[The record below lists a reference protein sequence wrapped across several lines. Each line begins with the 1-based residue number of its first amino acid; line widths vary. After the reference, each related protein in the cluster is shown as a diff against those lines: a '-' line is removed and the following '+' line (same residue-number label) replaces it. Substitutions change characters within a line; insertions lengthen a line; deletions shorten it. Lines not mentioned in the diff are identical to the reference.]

1 VGLRLDAADN
11 KYWVGFSKVK
21 GIGAARTRLLLDHFG
36 DLSSAWNAT
45 GEQMRDAGLSPKII
59 QAFLEVR
66 KNIDLDRE
74 LDHILRSEIRILTIE
89 DNEYPKKLL
98 SIEFPPPAIYVK
110 GKIVETDE
118 HAVAV
123 VGTRHVSSYGSQ
135 VAGELGRFLAQ
146 NQICVISGLARGV
159 DAIAHR
165 AALEEGGRTIAVL
178 GSGVDVVYPPEHRD
192 LAARIIENGALIS
205 DYYPGT
211 PPEGVNFPPRN
222 RIISGLSLATVIVEA
237 GERSGALITAEFAAS
252 QGREVFAVPGSI
264 YAPRSKGTNRLIR
277 DGALP
282 LLNFSDLLEV
292 LNLSEAEEFRYAK
305 QVLPENDIELL
316 LMKTL
321 QNEPM
326 HIDEVKAT
334 LGLPMEKISAALV
347 MMKLKGLVKETENL
361 TYLSINET
369 ESGYGL

>member
-1 VGLRLDAADN
+1 MNAADN
-11 KYWVGFSKVK
+11 KYWVGFSRVK
-21 GIGAARTRLLLDHFG
+21 GIGAARTRLLLDYFG
-36 DLSSAWNAT
+36 DLSNAWNGT
-45 GEQMRDAGLSPKII
+45 EEQMRAAGLSPKIA

-74 LDHILRSEIRILTIE
+74 MDHILRSDIRIITIE

-98 SIEFPPPAIYVK
+98 SIEFPPPVIYVK

-123 VGTRHVSSYGSQ
+123 VGTRHISSYGSQ
-135 VAGELGRFLAQ
+135 VAGELGRFLGQ
-146 NQICVISGLARGV
+146 NHVCVISGLARGV
-159 DAIAHR
+159 DAVAHR
-165 AALEEGGRTIAVL
+165 AVLEAGGRTIAVL
-178 GSGVDVVYPPEHRD
+178 GSGVDVIYPPEHRD

-211 PPEGVNFPPRN
+211 PPEGINFPPRN
-222 RIISGLSLATVIVEA
+222 RIISGLSMATVIVEA

-252 QGREVFAVPGSI
+252 QGREVFAVPGPI
-264 YAPRSKGTNRLIR
+264 YAPRSKGANRLIR

-282 LLNFSDLLEV
+282 LLNYSDLLEV
-292 LNLSEAEEFRYAK
+292 LNLSQAEEFRYAK

-321 QNEPM
+321 HNEPM
-326 HIDEVKAT
+326 HIDEIKAT

-361 TYLSINET
+361 TYLSISDV
-369 ESGYGL
+369 ESGYGI

>member
-1 VGLRLDAADN
+1 MDATDN

-21 GIGAARTRLLLDHFG
+21 GIGAARTRLLLDRFG

-45 GEQMRDAGLSPKII
+45 GEQMREAGLSPKIT
-59 QAFLEVR
+59 QAFLDVR

-89 DNEYPKKLL
+89 DNEYPKRLL
-98 SIEFPPPAIYVK
+98 SIEFPPPVIFVK

-118 HAVAV
+118 YAVAV

-146 NQICVISGLARGV
+146 NHICVISGLARGV
-159 DAIAHR
+159 DAVAHR
-165 AALEEGGRTIAVL
+165 AVLEGGGRTIAVL
-178 GSGVDVVYPPEHRD
+178 GSGVDVVYPPEHRE

-264 YAPRSKGTNRLIR
+264 YAPRSKGANRLIR

-292 LNLSEAEEFRYAK
+292 LNLSQVEEFRYAK

-326 HIDEVKAT
+326 HIDEIKAT

>member
-1 VGLRLDAADN
+1 MGLGLNAADN
-11 KYWVGFSKVK
+11 KYWVGFSRVK
-21 GIGAARTRLLLDHFG
+21 GIGAARTRLLLDYFG
-36 DLSSAWNAT
+36 DLSNAWNGT
-45 GEQMRDAGLSPKII
+45 EEQMRAAGLSPKIA

-74 LDHILRSEIRILTIE
+74 MDHILRSDIRIITIE

-98 SIEFPPPAIYVK
+98 SIEFPPPVIYVK

-123 VGTRHVSSYGSQ
+123 VGTRHISSYGSQ
-135 VAGELGRFLAQ
+135 VAGELGRFLGQ
-146 NQICVISGLARGV
+146 NHVCVISGLARGV
-159 DAIAHR
+159 DAVAHR
-165 AALEEGGRTIAVL
+165 AVLEAGGRTIAVL
-178 GSGVDVVYPPEHRD
+178 GSGVDVIYPPEHRD

-222 RIISGLSLATVIVEA
+222 RIISGLSMATVIVEA

-252 QGREVFAVPGSI
+252 QGREVFAVPGPI
-264 YAPRSKGTNRLIR
+264 YAPRSKGANRLIR

-282 LLNFSDLLEV
+282 LLNYSDLLEV
-292 LNLSEAEEFRYAK
+292 LNLSQAEEFRYAK

-321 QNEPM
+321 HNEPM
-326 HIDEVKAT
+326 HIDEIKAT

-361 TYLSINET
+361 TYLSISDV
-369 ESGYGL
+369 ESGYGI

>member
-1 VGLRLDAADN
+1 MGLRLDAADN